1 MKMERHRQSKER
13 RRGWRVQERG
23 LKRSSQQLISDALC
37 GSRSRS
43 KTGAIDAHKFGALGG
58 GMAEGQIQ
66 MLGAS
71 LGDLV
76 RPAKNSWGGRGSR
89 DQLAAQNPCRIIT
102 LGGLGPLKKNLKWHR
117 TVVQGFCYVV
127 QGFTRNRRSIFS
139 LQHYAFSV
147 DFEYDTATLPEQTW
161 P

>member
-1 MKMERHRQSKER
+1 M
-13 RRGWRVQERG
+13 VQERG

-43 KTGAIDAHKFGALGG
+43 KTGAIDAHKFGALDG

-71 LGDLV
+71 LDDLV

-102 LGGLGPLKKNLKWHR
+102 LEGLGPLKTNWVGKSSDFTNPFVCGPAGGKVKKMSASSALSHISTTIHIINMRRGSLHLMQPLCNLVLHKM
-117 TVVQGFCYVV
+117 
-127 QGFTRNRRSIFS
+127 
-139 LQHYAFSV
+139 
-147 DFEYDTATLPEQTW
+147 
-161 P
+161 